1 MISTVSSGPLPI
13 YLCAFSLSRALPL
26 CVHDPASCL
35 VIDPTYR
42 LYARCIDRENG
53 RYPGIRL
60 QELEKEVTVRV
71 YLSFLIKLALG
82 SPVAYRRPGKK

>member
-13 YLCAFSLSRALPL
+13 YLCAFSLSRLAAV
-26 CVHDPASCL
+26 CSRSCLVL

-53 RYPGIRL
+53 RYPGVRL

-82 SPVAYRRPGKK
+82 PPVAYRRPGKK